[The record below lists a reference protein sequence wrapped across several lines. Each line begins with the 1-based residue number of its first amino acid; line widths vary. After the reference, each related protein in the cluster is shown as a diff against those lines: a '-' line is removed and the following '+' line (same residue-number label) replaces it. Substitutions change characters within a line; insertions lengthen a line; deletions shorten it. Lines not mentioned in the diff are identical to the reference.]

1 MVTTARQSD
10 LPLFR
15 SPEVIDLLAPAK
27 PTVVYDTYW
36 RFAAERQRIFFDRWE
51 GKPAPWTKDSIL
63 LNHKFT
69 NAYRAA
75 DRVSQYLIRQVI
87 YRDSPEPREVFFRTL
102 LFKLFNRISTWELLL
117 AEFQQIE
124 YSTSFV
130 RHYDRVLTAAMN
142 RGQRV
147 YSPAYIMPS
156 GGRLNT
162 TGRKHRMH
170 LELLQRMMTDRLFD
184 RLLEC
189 SSMQAAFSLLRGYP
203 TIGDFLAY
211 QYVTDLNYSELLNFD
226 EMQFVVAGP
235 GALSG
240 IAKCFSDFGGLS
252 EVDLIKRVA
261 QIQDKEFA
269 RLGLKFRN
277 LWGRP
282 LQLIDCQNLFCEVD
296 KYARVAHPEIG
307 GGGRTRIKQKFQAN
321 LEPVDYWFPPKW
333 KLNDR
338 IQRPSAPFPSDLLF

>member
-1 MVTTARQSD
+1 MSR
-10 LPLFR
+10 
-15 SPEVIDLLAPAK
+15 LAPAK
-27 PTVVYDTYW
+27 PTIVYETYW
-36 RFAAERQRIFFDRWE
+36 RFAAERQRVFFERWE
-51 GKPAPWTKDSIL
+51 GAPSPWTKDPVL

-75 DRVSQYLIRQVI
+75 DRVSQYLIREVI
-87 YRDSPEPREVFFRTL
+87 YRGSPEPREVFFRTL
-102 LFKLFNRISTWELLL
+102 LFKLFNRISTWQLLVR
-117 AEFQQIE
+117 EFGQIE

-130 RHYDRVLTAAMN
+130 RHYDRVLTAAMG

-170 LELLQRMMTDRLFD
+170 LELLQRMVEERVHD

-189 SSMQAAFSLLRGYP
+189 PSMQAAFTLLRGYP

-240 IAKCFSDFGGLS
+240 LAKCFSDFGGLS
-252 EVDLIKRVA
+252 EVDLIKHVTA
-261 QIQDKEFA
+261 IQEDEFA
-269 RLGLKFRN
+269 RLGLKFRD
-277 LWGRP
+277 LWGRR

-307 GGGRTRIKQKFQAN
+307 SGGRTRIKQKFQPN
-321 LEPVDYWFPPKW
+321 FEPVDYWFPPKW
-333 KLNDR
+333 KINDQIR
-338 IQRPSAPFPSDLLF
+338 TPATRPLHDTLF